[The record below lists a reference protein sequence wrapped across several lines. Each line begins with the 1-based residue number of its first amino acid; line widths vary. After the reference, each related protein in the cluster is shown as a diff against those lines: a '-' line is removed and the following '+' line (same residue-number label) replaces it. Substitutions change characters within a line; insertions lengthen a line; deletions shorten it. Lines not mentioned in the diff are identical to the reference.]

1 METPHHDRAKRLGHY
16 ERDRGKQSAYSVGK
30 PTNKQ
35 YQNKGGKRMNFAEL
49 QIGGIQPKVADLAN
63 QLLIIEPIE
72 YKANIDTVHGM
83 TDAIEV
89 NVTNLDTGQMHDG
102 ILFFNV
108 ALKNALK
115 NKVGQKVLARIGQ
128 GTAKPGKSAPWILI
142 DATSNPADLAKANS
156 FVAAA
161 PAKPAAAPATVADP
175 KQVVTAD
182 ALSPEVVALLAQLG
196 AKPI

>member
-1 METPHHDRAKRLGHY
+1 
-16 ERDRGKQSAYSVGK
+16 
-30 PTNKQ
+30 
-35 YQNKGGKRMNFAEL
+35 MNFAEL

-72 YKANIDTVHGM
+72 YKASIETVHGA

-89 NVTNLDTGQMHDG
+89 NVTNLETGQIHEG

-161 PAKPAAAPATVADP
+161 PAKPAAAPVAVADP

-182 ALSPEVVALLAQLG
+182 ALSPEVMALLAQLG
-196 AKPI
+196 AKPA